1 MLTAWLTGL
10 VMGLAGSM
18 PIAGPT
24 SMLVLSFG
32 LHGRA
37 RAAAWLALG
46 SALPEGIWAG
56 LALWGFAALVG
67 SYEWVRAAAEV
78 GAALILIAVGL
89 LLTLRPPTPTP
100 TPSDDDEDPE
110 TTTTSDARTF
120 LLGLSLTGLNPTL
133 IFNWGAAVALA
144 VSLGA
149 VAPSPQMA
157 IPFGI
162 GVVSGIVVWFGF
174 VLVLLER
181 HHRRISLRVRTRIMR
196 IMGISLLALGVLAA
210 ARLLYAA
217 T

>member
-1 MLTAWLTGL
+1 MLSAWLTGL
-10 VMGLAGSM
+10 LMGLAGSM

-32 LHGRA
+32 LHGRG

-46 SALPEGIWAG
+46 SALPEGLWAG
-56 LALWGFAALVG
+56 LALWGFAALVENNAWLR
-67 SYEWVRAAAEV
+67 SAAEI
-78 GAALILIAVGL
+78 GAALILIAVGAL
-89 LLTLRPPTPTP
+89 LVLRPPAG
-100 TPSDDDEDPE
+100 SAEDEDPE
-110 TTTTSDARTF
+110 TTTTGDARTF

-157 IPFGI
+157 IPFGV
-162 GVVSGIVVWFGF
+162 GVVSGIVAWFGF

-181 HHRRISLRVRTRIMR
+181 HHRRISLVARMRIMR
-196 IMGISLLALGVLAA
+196 AMGVALLVLGGMAA
-210 ARLLYAA
+210 VRQLYVAA
-217 T
+217 